1 MDERVWKSQHLT
13 NACSLT
19 PKSPCFGAAEADVNL
34 LNHGGFMNIKKWMW
48 EIATI
53 SVVCVLLLNP
63 ELVSLALFVDAV
75 GLDIFLLLI
84 EVQIVAVSGYYFH
97 TWFKPILMPF
107 YKCLLKVDPYFFI
120 PTKDSVGQVSD
131 DFVPCSPFSNV
142 TNYRCH
148 CR

>member
-1 MDERVWKSQHLT
+1 
-13 NACSLT
+13 
-19 PKSPCFGAAEADVNL
+19 
-34 LNHGGFMNIKKWMW
+34 MNIKKWMW

-53 SVVCVLLLNP
+53 SVVCILLLNP

-120 PTKDSVGQVSD
+120 PTKDSVGKYPMILCHA
-131 DFVPCSPFSNV
+131 VPFLMLLIIGV
-142 TNYRCH
+142 TVAKPVIGMA
-148 CR
+148 